1 SFENPPPVIHTL
13 KDIPKSVL
21 TPIPNVYQAGQWVYS
36 PAGVPI
42 AMLTGWYASQNI
54 IKRARKKPA

>member
-1 SFENPPPVIHTL
+1 
-13 KDIPKSVL
+13 
-21 TPIPNVYQAGQWVYS
+21 VYQAGQWVYS

-54 IKRARKKPA
+54 LKKARKTRADLAE